1 LAVLVRYKIFTLLV
15 FFFLFLSL
23 SVYAGGK
30 REDPIEQAKQLIEEK
45 RYNEAIL
52 ILSKV
57 MQEEPRRF
65 EQAQAL
71 IKKIH
76 RARDI
81 YNEKY
86 QELIE
91 LYSQEDVDLDRAY
104 EIFEELE
111 ELDKDPNP
119 SMVAA
124 FEEARATAVFL
135 FYKKQFDQLMARAK
149 KLLDEQKYWEA
160 AVTYLEGFS
169 FYLEEFEK
177 KSYSGMVRE
186 RIEESRGALERSAR
200 EFEVTRSIVR
210 FFMEDLPVLLQ
221 DDQVDQL
228 QARFAGFSR
237 IVHTIAEER
246 ENAFENARFLK
257 AQNEQI
263 QETAEEEEFHLTYLY
278 LLTFGRNDVD
288 FKEGIIG
295 AIDLFYKT
303 YLESTEEELK
313 AAFEN
318 ELSDGTG
325 FLIGNQPRNAEAP
338 LSRAYT
344 YALTALETLSLWET
358 RFYVDDNYFLA
369 DEERSV
375 ISDQLPG
382 FFYAQTRAAGADI
395 YLSLIDEANIL
406 NESSDTIP
414 ASNSVPELEGTQ
426 TALKSVNENL
436 GEISHTW
443 EERTEKL
450 AALHEEYGAE
460 LSASLDAGEETASTI
475 ESFIQKSVETERS
488 AVERIARLRYEP
500 LFTEYGQ
507 HLSETEV
514 AGELL
519 EGYERTIGEEEG
531 ETVVEEHDPAGA
543 REKFQEILDNLDD
556 LRSRTLDTVV
566 YLETQEGYIAEG
578 EGVDQQIGR
587 GKELLEK
594 IDALANRLAGLIGE
608 AQEKVLLA
616 QRYREEGYY
625 RLDQARLFLRQ
636 NRFEEAR
643 EQVKLAG
650 ERFDLS
656 LAEQVDPELQEERD
670 ARLAALSEEINTAQ
684 NNLIVAEVRQ
694 LIDAAKN
701 YYAQERYDLAERSL
715 VKAQSRWKV
724 THVENK
730 EEIEYWLNIVR
741 VALYVRSGREIKET
755 NPLYVEM
762 SQLLNLARENFLKGR
777 ELVEQGRREE
787 AMQYFE
793 EAQQNILYV
802 KIPFPLNKEASVL
815 SLRILQYK
823 DPANFDQLFRERFN
837 EAVSKID
844 SNPRRAYIDLKDL
857 EEIKPNFPGIRDA
870 IYRTELKLGM
880 RVPPPDPEKQRRSD
894 ELYRRAFEIVQGNV
908 RAQFPIALEYL
919 NEALKLTPESQ
930 KVTNLLDRVEAEFGG
945 RTTTVLSSTAQQ
957 QYRIAEEKYIEGN
970 YFEALRIVNQLLKD
984 KNNQNYP
991 PLLELKRRIE
1001 SKI

>member
-1 LAVLVRYKIFTLLV
+1 
-15 FFFLFLSL
+15 
-23 SVYAGGK
+23 
-30 REDPIEQAKQLIEEK
+30 
-45 RYNEAIL
+45 
-52 ILSKV
+52 
-57 MQEEPRRF
+57 
-65 EQAQAL
+65 
-71 IKKIH
+71 
-76 RARDI
+76 
-81 YNEKY
+81 
-86 QELIE
+86 
-91 LYSQEDVDLDRAY
+91 
-104 EIFEELE
+104 
-111 ELDKDPNP
+111 
-119 SMVAA
+119 
-124 FEEARATAVFL
+124 
-135 FYKKQFDQLMARAK
+135 
-149 KLLDEQKYWEA
+149 
-160 AVTYLEGFS
+160 
-169 FYLEEFEK
+169 
-177 KSYSGMVRE
+177 
-186 RIEESRGALERSAR
+186 
-200 EFEVTRSIVR
+200 
-210 FFMEDLPVLLQ
+210 
-221 DDQVDQL
+221 
-228 QARFAGFSR
+228 
-237 IVHTIAEER
+237 
-246 ENAFENARFLK
+246 
-257 AQNEQI
+257 
-263 QETAEEEEFHLTYLY
+263 
-278 LLTFGRNDVD
+278 
-288 FKEGIIG
+288 
-295 AIDLFYKT
+295 
-303 YLESTEEELK
+303 
-313 AAFEN
+313 
-318 ELSDGTG
+318 
-325 FLIGNQPRNAEAP
+325 
-338 LSRAYT
+338 
-344 YALTALETLSLWET
+344 LTALETLSLWET
-358 RFYVDDNYFLA
+358 RFYIDNNYSLTG
-369 DEERSV
+369 EERSV
-375 ISDQLPG
+375 ISGQLPG
-382 FFYAQTRAAGADI
+382 FFYAQTRAAGAEI

-436 GEISHTW
+436 GEIAHTW

-450 AALHEEYGAE
+450 AALQEEYGTE
-460 LSASLDAGEETASTI
+460 LSASLDAGEETAATI
-475 ESFIQKSVETERS
+475 ESFIRKSVATERS

-500 LFTEYGQ
+500 LFAEYGR
-507 HLSETEV
+507 HVSETE
-514 AGELL
+514 AARELL

-543 REKFQEILDNLDD
+543 RDKFQEISDNLED
-556 LRSRTLDTVV
+556 LRSRTSDTVV
-566 YLETQEGYIAEG
+566 YLETQEGYVVEG
-578 EGVDQQIGR
+578 EGVGRQIGR
-587 GKELLEK
+587 GRDLLER
-594 IDALANRLAGLIGE
+594 IDALANSLAGLIGE

-616 QRYREEGYY
+616 ERYKEEGYY
-625 RLDQARLFLRQ
+625 RLDQARLFLQQ

-656 LAEQVDPELQEERD
+656 LEEQVDPELREERD

-694 LIDAAKN
+694 LIDAAKE

-793 EAQQNILYV
+793 EAEQNILYV

-844 SNPRRAYIDLKDL
+844 SNPRQAYIDLKDL

-894 ELYRRAFEIVQGNV
+894 ELYRRAFAIVQGNV

-919 NEALKLTPESQ
+919 NEALKLTPQSQ
-930 KVTNLLDRVEAEFGG
+930 KVTNLLDRVEAEIGG